1 MIFHAGPRYNIETMQ
16 GDHISRVIFEYA
28 SRIGDARETGANLQL
43 NADMAR
49 SLVGAD
55 RCSIWLIDRKANE
68 LWTKVAHGVDELRIP
83 MGQGLVGASI
93 ESNETI
99 VVNDTSQDPRFLNP
113 VGAYQ
118 TVSVLVI
125 PLRSSDGSV
134 IGALQALNKPGGFAQ
149 EDVDL
154 LALAANYSASA
165 IENQRLRL
173 EAESARLMMR
183 ELEIAR
189 DVQQRLF
196 PETNP
201 QYPTLDCT
209 ASCRAAKSVGG
220 DYYDFIPMSDGG
232 LFFTLGDVS
241 GKGIAAAVLMA
252 SIQASI
258 RSQVI
263 TPPVSLAQ
271 LVGSFNLA
279 VASFSRSERY
289 STLFCGYFDPTH
301 RKLTYVNAGQ
311 VEPML
316 LRAATGKVERLTT
329 GGPPVGL
336 LSFSMYSQEEI
347 SFEAGDILLC
357 YSDGVS
363 ESTNMAD
370 EMWDDVEVRHLLE
383 ASAGRTAVEIQKI
396 IVDAADAF
404 AGEAEQADDLT
415 VMVIRGI

>member
-1 MIFHAGPRYNIETMQ
+1 MQ
-16 GDHISRVIFEYA
+16 GEHISRVIFNYA
-28 SRIGDARETGANLQL
+28 TKIGDARETGANLQL

-49 SLVGAD
+49 DLVGAD
-55 RCSIWLIDRKANE
+55 RCSIWLIDRKAGE
-68 LWTKVAHGVDELRIP
+68 LWTMVAHGVPPLRIS
-83 MGQGLVGASI
+83 MGQGLVGACI
-93 ESNETI
+93 DSNQSI
-99 VVNDTSQDPRFLNP
+99 VVNDTSQDPRFFHTPGSYETRSL
-113 VGAYQ
+113 
-118 TVSVLVI
+118 LVI
-125 PLRSSDGSV
+125 PLRSSDGTV
-134 IGALQALNKPGGFAQ
+134 IGALQALNKAGGFSS

-154 LALAANYSASA
+154 LGLAASYSASA

-173 EAESARLMMR
+173 EAESARLMLR

-196 PETNP
+196 PEKHP
-201 QYPTLDCT
+201 MLSGLDCT

-220 DYYDFIPMSDGG
+220 DYYDFIQMSDGG

-258 RSQVI
+258 RTQVM
-263 TPPVSLAQ
+263 TPPPSLSQ
-271 LVGSFNLA
+271 LMGSFNKA

-289 STLFCGYFDPTH
+289 STLFCGQFDSTM

-316 LRAATGKVERLTT
+316 LRAATGEVERLST

-336 LSFSMYSQEEI
+336 LSFAQYSHGELTLET
-347 SFEAGDILLC
+347 GDILLC
-357 YSDGVS
+357 YSDGIS
-363 ESTNMAD
+363 ESTNSAD

-383 ASAGRTAVEIQKI
+383 ASLHLSAPEIEKRVI
-396 IVDAADAF
+396 AAADAF
-404 AGEAEQADDLT
+404 AGDAEQADDLT
-415 VMVIRGI
+415 VMVLKAI